1 MKKVKVAILGCGNV
15 GKYVVKNLNQLSDY
29 IKSKEG
35 IELEITKILVKD
47 KTKPR
52 QANGFKIPKELLTTS
67 FSDIIKTKPD
77 IVVELIGDYEN
88 SRTFIKSCISDGIKV
103 VTANKFL
110 LSMDDDII
118 QSPLVFFDA
127 AVGGG
132 IPIIRTLQNAVF
144 DEVYEIT
151 GILNG
156 TTNFILTK
164 LEEGM
169 NFQEALE
176 LAQKLGYAEPD
187 PSYDINGID
196 ALQKICILSTVYF
209 GIRPDTKKAVRE
221 GISGIDKIDIE
232 FAKDFGY
239 TIKPIATAKIESE
252 QTINIS
258 VFPMLV
264 PMSSSLAAVKGNLNA
279 VLIRGKRIGELFIKG
294 QGAGGE
300 PTSISVISDIIE
312 AARTSEPKQRVFI
325 TNKFKIAVQD
335 EITSKFYVRIEVIDK
350 PGVLAKIADSFG
362 RNNVSI
368 ESVLQKHR
376 AYNRGVPIFITTHE
390 CKEKNMRS
398 ALEECSK
405 LDVVLETP
413 FFLRVYSETKS

>member
-1 MKKVKVAILGCGNV
+1 MRKIKVALLGCGNV
-15 GKYVVKNLNQLSDY
+15 GKYVIKNIYELSEHIRKTENID
-29 IKSKEG
+29 I
-35 IELEITKILVKD
+35 EITKVLVRD
-47 KTKPR
+47 KIKPR
-52 QANGFKIPKELLTTS
+52 EINGFKIPREILTVS
-67 FSDIIKTKPD
+67 FSDIINSKPD

-88 SRTFIKSCISDGIKV
+88 ARAFISSCISENIKV

-110 LSMDDDII
+110 LSIDDDII

-127 AVGGG
+127 SVGGG

-144 DEVYEIT
+144 DHIYEIT

-169 NFQEALE
+169 SFQEAVE

-187 PSYDINGID
+187 PSYDINGTD
-196 ALQKICILSTVYF
+196 ALQKICILSTVCF
-209 GIRPDTKKAVRE
+209 GIRPDPKRVIRE
-221 GISGIDKIDIE
+221 GISGIDRLDIE
-232 FAKDFGY
+232 FAREFDY
-239 TIKPIATAKIESE
+239 SIKPIATTKIEKDRMISV
-252 QTINIS
+252 S

-264 PMSSSLAAVKGNLNA
+264 SNKSSLGDVRGNLNA
-279 VLIRGKRIGELFIKG
+279 VLIRGKRIGELFLKG

-312 AARTSEPKQRVFI
+312 AAKTEKPKQKVFI
-325 TNKFKIAVQD
+325 SNEFKLATQD
-335 EITSKFYVRIEVIDK
+335 EMISKFYIRLKVVDK

-376 AYNRGVPIFITTHE
+376 ASDQAVPIFIITHE
-390 CKEKNMRS
+390 CQEKNMRL

-413 FFLRVYSETKS
+413 FFLRIYQ

>member
-1 MKKVKVAILGCGNV
+1 MRKIKVALLGCGNV
-15 GKYVVKNLNQLSDY
+15 GKYVIKNIYELSEHIRKTENID
-29 IKSKEG
+29 I
-35 IELEITKILVKD
+35 EITKVLVRD
-47 KTKPR
+47 KIKPR
-52 QANGFKIPKELLTTS
+52 EINGFKIPREILTVS
-67 FSDIIKTKPD
+67 FSDIINSKPD

-88 SRTFIKSCISDGIKV
+88 ARAFISSCISENIKV

-110 LSMDDDII
+110 LSIDDDII

-127 AVGGG
+127 SVGGG

-144 DEVYEIT
+144 DHIYEIT

-169 NFQEALE
+169 SFQEAVE

-187 PSYDINGID
+187 PSYDINGTD
-196 ALQKICILSTVYF
+196 ALQKICILSTVCF
-209 GIRPDTKKAVRE
+209 GIRPDPKRVIRE
-221 GISGIDKIDIE
+221 GISGIDRLDIE
-232 FAKDFGY
+232 FAREFDY
-239 TIKPIATAKIESE
+239 SIKPIATTKIEKDRMISV
-252 QTINIS
+252 S

-264 PMSSSLAAVKGNLNA
+264 SNKSSLADVRGNLNA
-279 VLIRGKRIGELFIKG
+279 VLIRGKRIGELFLKG

-300 PTSISVISDIIE
+300 PTSISVISDIVE
-312 AARTSEPKQRVFI
+312 AAKNEKPKQRVFI
-325 TNKFKIAVQD
+325 SNEFKLATQD
-335 EITSKFYVRIEVIDK
+335 EMISKFYIRLKVVDK

-376 AYNRGVPIFITTHE
+376 ASDQAVPIFIITHE
-390 CKEKNMRS
+390 CQEKNMRL

-413 FFLRVYSETKS
+413 FFLRIYQ